1 MRTATCC
8 PAASQCAL
16 MIPQVGQVW
25 EEDRAANRKSGL
37 LWVDRFSIASCA
49 LPAAAGAA
57 VRLALLLEAIRAVD
71 RLVAARH
78 ERHLGLSAASG
89 AGCAVHLARAA

>member
-1 MRTATCC
+1 MGTAIRH

-25 EEDRAANRKSGL
+25 EADRAANKKSGL
-37 LWVDRFSIASCA
+37 LWVDRFSAISSA

-71 RLVAARH
+71 RLVAAWH
-78 ERHLGLSAASG
+78 ERHLGLSAAGG
-89 AGCAVHLARAA
+89 AGCAVHLARA